1 MAVQMQKLGE
11 IDENPYRFDGDLSK
25 LASRASFEIQ
35 FQWFFLAI
43 IVGII
48 ALRTIDTSSNPFLD
62 NEGLIPYIVG
72 TVMWRLQGAKVLN
85 CPNFGNKKFIW
96 IEAAILCLPSGLIRY
111 YDIYM
116 TYHTVSS
123 IVYGLI
129 DSIVLFGSVVAGLEI
144 VTLRSRKPVSRR
156 VSFECWFVL
165 LSAYALGLLYMLV
178 DTRVYELMI
187 VVCVAATL
195 FKWIGISTLL
205 QCPVLLAMSLQQIS
219 YRIMMLG
226 SGFWYEYMY
235 L

>member
-1 MAVQMQKLGE
+1 MQKLGE
-11 IDENPYRFDGDLSK
+11 IDENPYRFDGDLSM

-48 ALRTIDTSSNPFLD
+48 ALRTIVPSSHPIQD
-62 NEGLIPYIVG
+62 IECLIPHLVG
-72 TVMWRLQGAKVLN
+72 MVLWGLQRAQVLN
-85 CPNFGNKKFIW
+85 SPKFGNRTLILM
-96 IEAAILCLPSGLIRY
+96 EAAILCLPDGLIRY